1 MPIVDVSPVVSEKG
15 KLRADAARML
25 ADSIARVFN
34 AERGRVWVRVTELH
48 ESGYAEN
55 GTSLAK
61 DGLPV
66 FVQVLHA
73 DWPDQASRPT
83 EARAIA
89 EAVAVGLVRQVQLI
103 HVIYAPA
110 GRGRVALGSRLVE

>member
-61 DGLPV
+61 DELPV

-73 DWPDQASRPT
+73 DWPDQESRST

-89 EAVAVGLVRQVQLI
+89 EAVAFSLSRQVELV
-103 HVIYAPA
+103 HVIYAPS
-110 GRGRVALGSRLVE
+110 GRGRVALGGKLVE